1 MGRHVVHGDDVARFE
16 RRDQHLFERRDQH
29 LFDIGEERLAGHRT
43 VEHHRRAEAVAPQR
57 GDKGGSFP
65 VAERG
70 LGQQAA
76 AARRTT
82 VEPGHLGAG
91 AGLVDKDKFVGIDK
105 GTRRCQMR
113 RRAATSGRSCSLA
126 RSVFF

>member
-1 MGRHVVHGDDVARFE
+1 
-16 RRDQHLFERRDQH
+16 
-29 LFDIGEERLAGHRT
+29 LAGHRT

-91 AGLVDKDKFVGIDK
+91 AGLVDKDEFVGIDE
-105 GTRRCQMR
+105 GL
-113 RRAATSGRSCSLA
+113 RRAPDAAPGGDI
-126 RSVFF
+126 RSVLLGGAERFF